1 MGWSLIAAGAA
12 IGLAGIFGGSKSKGA
27 TYIDIKYPE
36 PDPIEIEMASMQLEM
51 ARELKAKID
60 DPTLMRDIYRLL
72 PETKMSADDRARFT
86 EEYAD
91 ITKQVTL
98 SNMNQ
103 AKQAAGQNID
113 DMVEK
118 GQMTQKQGDRQ
129 RIENDA
135 RINAMMSVL
144 GKKMEASRIGLAR
157 NTWLQDQ
164 SSNIRSASAIAS
176 VDQANKSLLN
186 ATLQGGLNYFQKRA
200 GNQMAMQSSIAQANL
215 GTWADTSQT
224 KSNFML
230 NTLTGATQTA
240 LGAQSQY
247 QQNKVLQD
255 ILWEYQQPKV
265 SSAASSIVSDIRG

>member
-224 KSNFML
+224 KSDFML
-230 NTLTGATQTA
+230 SSLMGATKLG
-240 LGAQSQY
+240 LGAYSQY
-247 QQNKVLQD
+247 QQNQTIDSLVKSGGID
-255 ILWEYQQPKV
+255 A
-265 SSAASSIVSDIRG
+265 STAALIKALGKGG